1 MMLRACCT
9 MVIFLRLADIAVGDL
24 GAEET
29 GSDETQCRDERENND
44 VLVASPID
52 GEVSFHQFDEAK
64 KGPSSD
70 EEKEGD

>member
-1 MMLRACCT
+1 MH
-9 MVIFLRLADIAVGDL
+9 IAVGDL

-29 GSDETQCRDERENND
+29 GSDETQGRDEREDND
-44 VLVASPID
+44 VLVASPVD
-52 GEVSFHQFDEAK
+52 GEVRFHQFDEAK